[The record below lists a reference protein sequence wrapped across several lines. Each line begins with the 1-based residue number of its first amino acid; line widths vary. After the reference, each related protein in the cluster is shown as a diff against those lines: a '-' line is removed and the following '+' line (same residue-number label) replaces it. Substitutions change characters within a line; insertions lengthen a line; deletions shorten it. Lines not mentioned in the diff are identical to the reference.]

1 MRDGQRVAIVLLSAI
16 GDIVH
21 AFPLLSSLKA
31 RYPNSRFEWI
41 AHPVPG
47 EVARRHPAVDRVW
60 PLRRGPK
67 GRAFLDLRREL
78 VRERFDLVIDLQ
90 MYLKA
95 SLVTLLIHSPR
106 KIGFDRSR
114 ARELNWL
121 VTREKVPARS
131 LQQIGEEYLEFA
143 DYLDA
148 PRKYEWP
155 FLFSEAERADSRL
168 FRERLE
174 APMAAFV
181 TGTSRR
187 EKEWDPRRWAT
198 LADALHEEWGYG
210 VCLVGGRSAN
220 EDDLARRTIESATS
234 PVADLRADDIGRLAW
249 LLGSAAL
256 VVGCDTGPLHLGM
269 SFGAPSIGLFGA
281 TDPARYGPRHESLD
295 LVVDAFHDPGEPW
308 HPAERRRRPGRMDR
322 IQVLDVLAKVEL
334 ARSRHRRARG
344 EGERVQAT
352 DPTGRALPEGEI
364 RGRRGQ

>member
-41 AHPVPG
+41 VHPVPG
-47 EVARRHPAVDRVW
+47 EVAGRHPAVDRVRE
-60 PLRRGPK
+60 LRRGPK
-67 GRAFLDLRREL
+67 GKAFRDLRREL
-78 VRERFDLVIDLQ
+78 AGERFDLVIDLQ
-90 MYLKA
+90 MYVKA
-95 SLVTLLIHSPR
+95 SLVTLLIDSPR
-106 KIGFDRSR
+106 KIGFDRKR
-114 ARELNWL
+114 ARELNWI
-121 VTREKVPARS
+121 VTNEKVSARP

-143 DYLDA
+143 DHLDA
-148 PRKYEWP
+148 ARQYEWP
-155 FLFSEAERADSRL
+155 FRFTEAERAAGRL
-168 FRERLE
+168 FRDRLE

-187 EKEWDPRRWAT
+187 EKEWDPGRWAT
-198 LADALHEEWGYG
+198 LADAFHHGWGYG

-220 EDDLARRTIESATS
+220 EDVLARRIVEAASF
-234 PVADLRADDIGRLAW
+234 PVADLRAADIGRLAW

-256 VVGCDTGPLHLGM
+256 VVGCDTGPLHLGVAL
-269 SFGAPSIGLFGA
+269 GAPSIGLYGA
-281 TDPARYGPRHESLD
+281 TDPARYGPRHDGLD

-322 IQVLDVLAKVEL
+322 IEVPDVLAKVDL

-344 EGERVQAT
+344 EDEPIRAT
-352 DPTGRALPEGEI
+352 DPTGRAFPE
-364 RGRRGQ
+364 